1 MVAMDGDRSK
11 TKWPCERQEWQWT
24 PPLELKWPT
33 SILIGFLRVFPSIPN
48 PPETPVTTVATGHP
62 APTKV
67 ATVCIKQFTLQ
78 YGAPRALG
86 GYCRQAFHVGP
97 PSKPP
102 INIQISPTPV

>member
-1 MVAMDGDRSK
+1 MAMDTTDTTPGAQMAHLDFDRISRGV
-11 TKWPCERQEWQWT
+11 TV
-24 PPLELKWPT
+24 PT
-33 SILIGFLRVFPSIPN
+33 

-78 YGAPRALG
+78 YGTPRALG